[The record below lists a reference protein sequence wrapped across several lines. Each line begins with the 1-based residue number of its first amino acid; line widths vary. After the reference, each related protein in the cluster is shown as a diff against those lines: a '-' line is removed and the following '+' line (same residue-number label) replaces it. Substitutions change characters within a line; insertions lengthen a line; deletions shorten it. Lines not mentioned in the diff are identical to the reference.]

1 MKYVLASA
9 SPRRQEL
16 LTQAGFT
23 FDVIPSAVDE
33 KITKDI
39 PSDVVMELAHQKA
52 LDVYESKIKDN
63 PAYQG
68 EDCIVIG
75 ADTIVSYRGEILG
88 KPADNEEA
96 FDMLSMLA
104 DRTHQVYTGVT
115 FAGCIRGQQILH
127 TFYEKTD
134 VTFYPVTK
142 EDLHAYV
149 DSGDSLDKAG
159 AYGIQGAFAI
169 HVKGIEGDYN
179 NVVGRISITGST
191 IFVILEIVM
200 AVITRSQAV
209 LLDSV
214 YDGVEILMVFVSL
227 SLVPLMY
234 KPSSESHPFGYQQ
247 IESLFVVV
255 KGAIMIAVT
264 VGLII
269 NNIQIIFHGGQHV
282 NFSMVAYFEMSATL
296 VSIAVIFLLR
306 RMNSKLTSP
315 IVIMEIQEWQI
326 DSVAS
331 FGMCIAFFLP
341 QIITVEWF
349 QPLIPY
355 LDPILAIILSLFMLP
370 VPIKTVITGLRDLF
384 LLPPEEETVQEIK
397 EIVSPI
403 LATYGDT
410 KLYYDILRTG
420 RKLWISVYIT
430 MNRDMISI
438 SKFKS
443 VQKEIIQALSKEY
456 QDFYFELLPD
466 IEYTGDTEVPEPVPD
481 EEET

>member
-127 TFYEKTD
+127 TFYEKTN

-159 AYGIQGAFAI
+159 AYGIQGPGSLLVERLEGCYFTIIGMPNPKLYRALRSVGILPEWMENYVKMALLPRDKFDVSNLSALIELSDEAFNPLANAALTWIQDMNWPVAPIMLSVLQKHEAI
-169 HVKGIEGDYN
+169 LADPISEVFSGNDFIWQVNIMNELFPLLSLKTQKALYSIITQIAERIPAQDEDEAELIRLAKAALKNKFGQKVGPCCTVSPLGSLENYKY
-179 NVVGRISITGST
+179 VVVLSEYKGRILLSRHRERATWETQGGHIEPGETP
-191 IFVILEIVM
+191 L
-200 AVITRSQAV
+200 QAARRE
-209 LLDSV
+209 LF
-214 YDGVEILMVFVSL
+214 E
-227 SLVPLMY
+227 
-234 KPSSESHPFGYQQ
+234 ES
-247 IESLFVVV
+247 
-255 KGAIMIAVT
+255 GAKK
-264 VGLII
+264 
-269 NNIQIIFHGGQHV
+269 F
-282 NFSMVAYFEMSATL
+282 
-296 VSIAVIFLLR
+296 
-306 RMNSKLTSP
+306 
-315 IVIMEIQEWQI
+315 
-326 DSVAS
+326 D
-331 FGMCIAFFLP
+331 
-341 QIITVEWF
+341 
-349 QPLIPY
+349 LIPICDY
-355 LDPILAIILSLFMLP
+355 CVKRNEGAASGVVFAARIVRLAQLP
-370 VPIKTVITGLRDLF
+370 
-384 LLPPEEETVQEIK
+384 ESEIA
-397 EIVSPI
+397 EVCTFD
-403 LATYGDT
+403 A
-410 KLYYDILRTG
+410 
-420 RKLWISVYIT
+420 
-430 MNRDMISI
+430 
-438 SKFKS
+438 
-443 VQKEIIQALSKEY
+443 
-456 QDFYFELLPD
+456 LPD
-466 IEYTGDTEVPEPVPD
+466 ALTYPD
-481 EEET
+481 ITPYLFSEARRQGLFSFMEA